1 MRKLMVIFGVL
12 MCSVAVAAPKAGD
25 RVLAVWGDGFFYPG
39 RVQALTDGGA
49 SIAFDDGDVANV
61 ALDKLRAV
69 DWRVGSDVQ
78 CNFKNQ
84 GKYYPGKIARMDG
97 ETIAIAY
104 ADGDSETATIS
115 RCRSR

>member
-1 MRKLMVIFGVL
+1 MRKLIVIFSLL
-12 MCSVAVAAPKAGD
+12 MYSVAAAAPKTGD

-49 SIAFDDGDVANV
+49 GIAFDDGDVANV
-61 ALDKLRAV
+61 ALDKLRAI
-69 DWRVGSDVQ
+69 DWRVGSEVQ

-104 ADGDSETATIS
+104 ADGTSETATIC